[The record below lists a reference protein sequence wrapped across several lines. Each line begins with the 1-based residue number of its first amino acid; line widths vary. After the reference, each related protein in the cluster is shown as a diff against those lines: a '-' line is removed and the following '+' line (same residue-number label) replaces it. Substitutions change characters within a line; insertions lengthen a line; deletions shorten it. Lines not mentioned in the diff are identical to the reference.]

1 MAKRSQINSITEL
14 YNTNEEF
21 KEIILKYIIEQLQKE
36 NIIPSVS

>member
-1 MAKRSQINSITEL
+1 MAKRSPINSITEL

-36 NIIPSVS
+36 KIIPSS